1 MDDVSGPDSP
11 ARLNDKGERGTEVK
25 NKGMIINTDAGN
37 CQTFSWHFRASLALA
52 DKLCYFSYFGKCHLE
67 YRGQNEFAYSRIMG

>member
-1 MDDVSGPDSP
+1 MFPALIAL

-52 DKLCYFSYFGKCHLE
+52 DKLCYFSCFDRKSL
-67 YRGQNEFAYSRIMG
+67 RIPGTE